1 MITSY
6 AIVLFDAFG
15 SFPLPDSMKH
25 RKGYL
30 ESPFWLSLPRASIV
44 AVVVF
49 QGFAAVGYLMWFF
62 SMLYERPTRGLLQ
75 DSRWLMVSNI
85 LFLVPS
91 ILWPFPAYRLLHDLS
106 MANAILSSACLWI
119 AALGVILMVGGTF
132 EDERKSPVATIGILL
147 LSTVV
152 IVADGIGWSA
162 TAIYAALYGFE
173 R

>member
-1 MITSY
+1 MSY

-25 RKGYL
+25 RKVIPRVTL
-30 ESPFWLSLPRASIV
+30 LVESSPSLHCSGGR
-44 AVVVF
+44 F
-49 QGFAAVGYLMWFF
+49 QGFAAVGYQMWFF

-132 EDERKSPVATIGILL
+132 EDEESSSDYGILL

-152 IVADGIGWSA
+152 IVAMGLDGRQQDLRG
-162 TAIYAALYGFE
+162 LV
-173 R
+173 RV